1 MKRTFVEFA
10 GVTRVLRSN
19 GVSDDALLTMQRS
32 ILQGEGDLVKGSGGL
47 RKIRCAAQ
55 GRGKSGGV
63 RVLFADYAGV
73 GVCLLVAAFAKNVKE
88 NLTRAQL
95 QELADLKAR
104 LDSQMLQRFKTQGYD
119 DEKS

>member
-10 GVTRVLRSN
+10 GVTRVLRLH
-19 GVSDDALLTMQRS
+19 GVSDDAVLAMQRG
-32 ILQGEGDLVKGSGGL
+32 ILQGAGDMVRGAGGL

-55 GRGKSGGV
+55 GRGKSGGI
-63 RVLFADYAGV
+63 RVLFADYPGA

-88 NLTRAQL
+88 NLTPAQL
-95 QELADLKAR
+95 NELASLKAR
-104 LDSQMLQRFKTQGYD
+104 LDAQMLQRFHRKGIE